1 LRKGQDEQKCFFVL
15 SKFELY
21 FNIFISSKNQLKSNL
36 VEISLQQELFE
47 DVDEF
52 WQGRKAFLEVLDQF
66 HRPKAVGHVEAD
78 VDLDV
83 GQPIGHLDDRHLKS

>member
-1 LRKGQDEQKCFFVL
+1 MQK
-15 SKFELY
+15 
-21 FNIFISSKNQLKSNL
+21 
-36 VEISLQQELFE
+36 ELFE

-83 GQPIGHLDDRHLKS
+83 SQPIGHLDDRHLKS